1 MGPRAD
7 HRSIMQTTLDSTT
20 DVTAGTKG
28 IRPIT
33 VLLPVAPPQ
42 TYLRWLRWWRR
53 SERRARALG
62 ASGDLVTRLAL
73 APHPAE
79 LLWDV
84 IGQEVSRQ
92 AGLAK
97 RQGRASVMPRIRTT
111 DLVLVRALGYMD
123 RRHRFLECDYARR
136 PTTRIA
142 APSPEFVALRTQ
154 VMRTATRQLQTP
166 SRAARRRWAPSAAEK
181 MQAMPRRRPRVR
193 ADAPIR
199 SRARTH
205 ERHRPGQAA

>member
-1 MGPRAD
+1 
-7 HRSIMQTTLDSTT
+7 MQTTLDSTT
-20 DVTAGTKG
+20 TVPERIPA

-42 TYLRWLRWWRR
+42 TYLRWMRWWRR
-53 SERRARALG
+53 SERRARSLA

-84 IGQEVSRQ
+84 IGQEVCRQ
-92 AGLAK
+92 AGIAK
-97 RQGRASVMPRIRTT
+97 RQGRTSVMPRIRTT
-111 DLVLVRALGYMD
+111 DVVLARALGYMD
-123 RRHRFLECDYARR
+123 RRHRFLECDYAKRL
-136 PTTRIA
+136 PTRMVP
-142 APSPEFVALRTQ
+142 PSPEFVALRTQ
-154 VMRTATRQLQTP
+154 VMRTVTRQLARP

-181 MQAMPRRRPRVR
+181 MQAMPRRRPRIR
-193 ADAPIR
+193 TDAPIR
-199 SRARTH
+199 SRVRTN